1 MLEVLQEVIE
11 EDNHS
16 RLQYKTPL
24 MDIKNFNDKV
34 YNSYAQ
40 YFIDIARSNDEDKLQ
55 LLEAMTGVSRNNE
68 DVPKQLGSGQL
79 FGSPHSGGLSSG
91 SPSSVGNCSRG
102 NNFQNLGAPP
112 TTQQWGTPPNVQH
125 WEHHQNMRLWEHHQ
139 MFNIGGHH
147 QTLNHGVYLQMVQVG
162 THLQMLN
169 NGVRHH
175 ILNNGTFHR
184 IFIMVSNHQ
193 MFSKPA
199 LPEQHQ
205 QMFTTDLQLE
215 IKVEVH

>member
-1 MLEVLQEVIE
+1 
-11 EDNHS
+11 
-16 RLQYKTPL
+16 

-68 DVPKQLGSGQL
+68 DVPKQLDSGQL

-91 SPSSVGNCSRG
+91 SPSSVSNSSRG
-102 NNFQNLGAPP
+102 KKFQIGVHHRLDSNGVHLQMCNTG
-112 TTQQWGTPPNVQH
+112 
-125 WEHHQNMRLWEHHQ
+125 EHHQICNTGEHHQ
-139 MFNIGGHH
+139 MFNIGGHHQMFNIGAHH

-162 THLQMLN
+162 THLQMLD

-193 MFSKPA
+193 IFSKPV
-199 LPEQHQ
+199 LLEQHQ
-205 QMFTTDLQLE
+205 QIFTTDLQLE